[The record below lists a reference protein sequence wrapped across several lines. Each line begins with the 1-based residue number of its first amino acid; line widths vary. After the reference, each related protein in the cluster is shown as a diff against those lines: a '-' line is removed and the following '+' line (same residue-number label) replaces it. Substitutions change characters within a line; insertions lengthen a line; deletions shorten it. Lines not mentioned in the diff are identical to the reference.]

1 MNLIRELRNSIWEK
15 ANIRRKELKCKKA
28 KAYGMYEK
36 PPYQNLR
43 ILLVVFIILVSF
55 SAVIPFYSR
64 NGFQPG
70 KSCDDLEDGSKPQ
83 LESENVNTLIQSDC
97 LPDYKKEFL
106 TLYILGLVNID
117 ELTIWVLGVDRRLL
131 VLKMMHE
138 KKLLQASDIA
148 DRTERSLQ
156 NISYAMRELEGQ
168 GLIKCL
174 TPGKHTWKKFIL
186 TEKGT
191 EVFEKLKKDN
201 LIGEKLEYA

>member
-1 MNLIRELRNSIWEK
+1 
-15 ANIRRKELKCKKA
+15 
-28 KAYGMYEK
+28 
-36 PPYQNLR
+36 
-43 ILLVVFIILVSF
+43 
-55 SAVIPFYSR
+55 
-64 NGFQPG
+64 
-70 KSCDDLEDGSKPQ
+70 
-83 LESENVNTLIQSDC
+83 
-97 LPDYKKEFL
+97 
-106 TLYILGLVNID
+106 
-117 ELTIWVLGVDRRLL
+117 
-131 VLKMMHE
+131 MMHE